1 MVSGVGQTDSWRTGL
16 VDTAGFVTLALL
28 LYHLTWQSTLHGTDW
43 RWFVLLLEEPGA
55 IHLQHPGYFVSA
67 HGLWSALQPFGF
79 DGQSALQTMS
89 ILGGALFVG
98 GIHRLA
104 LAINGRRGFAACSA
118 LLGMVSPALWHHA
131 TVIEL
136 HAAFAGVMVWTLLAA
151 VCWSQT
157 GRMRNAV
164 LTGALSGLATTMHGT
179 GHLLL
184 VLVVGAIVWQSH
196 HRGIGRALRQ
206 SGAYVAAH
214 MAVWGALFA
223 LIRATGNAP
232 TASTNAVADNDTL
245 GATDP
250 FDYILRSLDSIDLTQ
265 QAWPTLLHEWVQPY
279 APFSFLLVGALFIG
293 RTRIPALAIHL
304 VVAAYLGITM
314 TLVQAWTDERGAY
327 LLPLLAPGILLALH
341 MLRPFLWPL
350 LLLLTMACG
359 VLFRGEPERQAPDH
373 DFGRAAAAM
382 AEARPTVFFVADLP
396 EMDGAFSANPRLD
409 LLVARQA
416 YDALLAAQGHDPDFE
431 PSPDQIAAWLLL
443 LTSGARD
450 PHSSFVITDTAIE
463 WLSVRVP
470 GFDRGFARFAEGFPT
485 QRLTG
490 RHDIRGWQVSV
501 PTLAAPTPR

>member
-1 MVSGVGQTDSWRTGL
+1 MVTGPELAGNRRTGL

-67 HGLWSALQPFGF
+67 HALWSALQPFGF
-79 DGQSALQTMS
+79 DGQSVLQTMS

-104 LAINGRRGFAACSA
+104 LAISGRRGFAACGA
-118 LLGMVSPALWHHA
+118 LLGMVSPAMWHHA

-136 HAAFAGVMVWTLLAA
+136 HAAFAGVMVWALLSA
-151 VCWSQT
+151 VRWNQT
-157 GRMRNAV
+157 GRMRDAV
-164 LTGALSGLATTMHGT
+164 LTGVLSGLATTMHGT

-184 VLVVGAIVWQSH
+184 ALVVGAIAWHSH
-196 HRGIGRALRQ
+196 HRGIGRVLRQ
-206 SGAYVAAH
+206 SGAYVVAH
-214 MAVWGALFA
+214 MAVWGALFS
-223 LIRATGNAP
+223 LIRATGQARKASANAI
-232 TASTNAVADNDTL
+232 ADNDTL

-265 QAWPTLLHEWVQPY
+265 QAWPTLLHEWIQPY
-279 APFSFLLVGALFIG
+279 APFSVLLVGALFVG
-293 RTRIPALAIHL
+293 RTRIPALAIHI
-304 VVAAYLGITM
+304 VVAAYLAITM
-314 TLVQAWTDERGAY
+314 ILVQAWTDERGAY

-341 MLRPFLWPL
+341 LIRPSLWPL
-350 LLLLTMACG
+350 LLLLTLTCG
-359 VLFRGEPERQAPDH
+359 VLFRGEPDRQVPDH

-382 AEARPTVFFVADLP
+382 AEAHPTVFFVADLP
-396 EMDGAFSANPRLD
+396 EMDGAFRADPRLD

-416 YDALLAAQGHDPDFE
+416 YDDLLAAQGHNPNFD

-443 LTSGARD
+443 LTSRAREQ
-450 PHSSFVITDTAIE
+450 HNSFVITDAAIE
-463 WLSVRVP
+463 WLSARVP
-470 GFDRGFARFAEGFPT
+470 GFDQGFARFAQGFPT
-485 QRLTG
+485 HRFTG
-490 RHDIRGWQVSV
+490 RHDIRGWQVAV